1 MNTLSIH
8 QQQTVNK
15 IKRTIQPRN
24 PRKGP
29 GSVSCFLLPF
39 SQQNSCTFWKT
50 TFFRAERSANINIFL
65 LFPWLSN
72 LTCSK
77 RKGFTQFVKNRL
89 YIASATQ
96 LMITS
101 TKWLWNLKCPG
112 TNDHRGCSYVLVAW
126 NVFPPRA
133 LVPVGAVRTHDFTL
147 ENTQDRL

>member
-1 MNTLSIH
+1 MNTLPIH
-8 QQQTVNK
+8 HQQTVNK

-29 GSVSCFLLPF
+29 GSVSCFLLRF
-39 SQQNSCTFWKT
+39 SQQNSCNFLKT
-50 TFFRAERSANINIFL
+50 TFFRAERSANINILL

-96 LMITS
+96 LMITKYKMALKS
-101 TKWLWNLKCPG
+101 EMPWNQRPQRLSLCARCFG
-112 TNDHRGCSYVLVAW
+112 TFSRLVRSCRSEQCA
-126 NVFPPRA
+126 RMI
-133 LVPVGAVRTHDFTL
+133 LL
-147 ENTQDRL
+147 